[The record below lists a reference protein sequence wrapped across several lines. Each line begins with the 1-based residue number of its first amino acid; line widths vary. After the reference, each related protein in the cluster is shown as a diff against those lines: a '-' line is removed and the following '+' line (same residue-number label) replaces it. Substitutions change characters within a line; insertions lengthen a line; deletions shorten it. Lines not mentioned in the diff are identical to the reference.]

1 MTDFV
6 DASPPYGL
14 GLANEVAAGVE
25 LRGHY
30 GEINGFQTE
39 MWYLPEKKATLVT
52 MMNFSQG
59 GRDSTIRDALLGVL
73 DQELS

>member
-14 GLANEVAAGVE
+14 GLAKEVAAGVE
-25 LRGHY
+25 LWGHY
-30 GEINGFQTE
+30 GDINGFQTE

-52 MMNFSQG
+52 MVN
-59 GRDSTIRDALLGVL
+59 STKAAPDRP
-73 DQELS
+73 QR